1 MRVALFGH
9 EVEFRWRTLI
19 FAFFASLFGAC
30 ILYFS
35 YFFVKSFIAI
45 RSGGEDMWANE
56 RLDSSVSRAVA
67 NTNVTPNDL
76 KALAPSGRPSMGPE
90 SSKLT
95 VVAFLD
101 YGCPYSRKADG
112 AFRETMLKYQN
123 QVHFVVRDFPIE
135 ELHPNAFQAAHA
147 SRCVFAQGKGW
158 AFHDALFA
166 QTGDINP
173 ADFERFATQAGAD
186 LPKFRDCMD
195 RQLFAGQVQQD
206 LSDGINAGVQGTPTY
221 FFNGVRIQGAPA
233 NKQAEY
239 FDYLIQRF
247 LKSATTSSTTPV
259 APSR

>member
-1 MRVALFGH
+1 M
-9 EVEFRWRTLI
+9 
-19 FAFFASLFGAC
+19 FFLSLFAAC
-30 ILYFS
+30 VLYFS

-45 RSGGEDMWANE
+45 RSGGDDAWANE

-67 NTNVTPNDL
+67 NANVTSNDL
-76 KALAPSGRPSMGPE
+76 KTLASTDRPSMGPN

-101 YGCPYSRKADG
+101 YGCPYSRRADG
-112 AFRETMLKYQN
+112 AFREAMVKYQN

-147 SRCVFAQGKGW
+147 SRCAFVQGKGW

-186 LPKFRDCMD
+186 LSAFRDCMS
-195 RQLFAGQVQQD
+195 RQIFASQIQQD
-206 LSDGINAGVQGTPTY
+206 LSDGIRAGVQGTPTY

-233 NKQAEY
+233 NKMPEY

-247 LKSATTSSTTPV
+247 LKSSTSSSTV
-259 APSR
+259 SSVSSR